1 MIKRLM
7 YKLKTKTGMLYA
19 ILLLSSVVIGLSY
32 GVFIFVSNSYKATDL
47 LTGNLMYGIEIT
59 STGGE
64 ETINATKVTLAS
76 GKTSTI
82 LLKITSLNNII
93 SKYGVDYKITSG
105 TGEVF
110 YASSTGWL
118 PTGKISKNG
127 EGIYE
132 KTVKLVIKATTDIEV
147 EFSVSGG
154 YTHNTN
160 VDVLTGFTR
169 VANVYD
175 NTLSYTTGKSL
186 SDIISENTDNNI
198 YGGDAINNYIQYP
211 TNSDVTKNIWRIVG
225 NYTSVGGIKILSNV
239 TTNSTVSNIQTNLS
253 TFFNTLEKTSDYV
266 LNTNK
271 FNCTSYNNCE
281 QSSYENIA
289 LLSINEYDL
298 NSYMKINQNWYA
310 INNTSV
316 KDISNELIS
325 DTNSETNSNL
335 RPVIYLQSDVNVI
348 GSGTASNPYKLTDKG
363 DVIFA
368 SATLNGTAIDY
379 FPNSNSPYLFN
390 TVTCT
395 NGTTGRWNDKKGMLE
410 LDTINIPT
418 TCNVD
423 FKDGYTVNLTTVNG
437 TSSPSSIMVGKNGKA
452 TFTVSA
458 SDGYATEAYEYS
470 CTGGATLNLE
480 LNKVNVSNVT
490 ESQACTLTLKGPLPT
505 FSIQLLADNPT
516 VSERATFGGLFS
528 SDTTGTLFKT
538 TKTENGSAIYYYAG
552 NTTNNWVKFGK
563 YSTNGPV
570 IGFYS
575 DSNRSLAKIYNTIEE
590 CTSATSYNIDCGYI
604 WNSGDDI
611 YWRIIRTNEDGSVRL
626 LYAGTNPDSTKG
638 YIGVA
643 KFNESATGTKSIGYM
658 YGTSNFRGS
667 ENSSVIKTYIDTWY
681 ENNLLN
687 AYDKYISKTA
697 IYCNDRS
704 SKRITGTA
712 VVDYGATTRIV
723 PTYDTT
729 SSPTYKCAGT
739 LDDKFSV
746 STSSGGNGNLT
757 YPATLMTADE
767 ISFAGGSKNEA
778 ANKNTYFYTNN
789 ASSSVTAQITWWTIS
804 PSHYGGNTND
814 YYMHTILGSAETY
827 QGKISQSLYTKD
839 LAVRPVISLKSCVKY
854 SSGNGTATSPYVVS
868 VDDTCASA
876 EN

>member
-1 MIKRLM
+1 MIKRLV

-32 GVFIFVSNSYKATDL
+32 GAFIFVSNSYKATDL

-154 YTHNTN
+154 YTHNTD

-211 TNSDVTKNIWRIVG
+211 TNSDVTKNIWRIIG

-298 NSYMKINQNWYA
+298 NSYMKIDQNWYA

-316 KDISNELIS
+316 KDISNELIN

-379 FPNSNSPYLFN
+379 FPNSNSPYLVN

-452 TFTVSA
+452 TFSVTE
-458 SDGYATEAYEYS
+458 SDDYELDGAIGS
-470 CTGGATLNLE
+470 CDGGATLTIN
-480 LNKVNVSNVT
+480 NSSVQITNAT
-490 ESQACTLTLKGPLPT
+490 QSQTCTLTLRAVGPFKKG
-505 FSIQLLADNPT
+505 SLASKILKDNPVINT
-516 VSERATFGGLFS
+516 RTDFS
-528 SDTTGTLFKT
+528 STVTTVTTGTIYKQSSGT
-538 TKTENGSAIYYYAG
+538 GDDQYTESVDSDQIGEDVYYYAG
-552 NTTNNWVKFGK
+552 NTTNNWVLFG
-563 YSTNGPV
+563 
-570 IGFYS
+570 GF
-575 DSNRSLAKIYNTIEE
+575 
-590 CTSATSYNIDCGYI
+590 
-604 WNSGDDI
+604 
-611 YWRIIRTNEDGSVRL
+611 YWRIIRINEDQGVRL
-626 LYAGTNPDSTKG
+626 LYSGTSPDTTAG
-638 YIGVA
+638 YIELGMYNDNQAHTQDV
-643 KFNESATGTKSIGYM
+643 GYM
-658 YGTSNFRGS
+658 YGNTLTSDRSSQPN
-667 ENSSVIKTYIDTWY
+667 NSIVKGKLDTWY
-681 ENNLLN
+681 QNNLLAN
-687 AYDKYISKTA
+687 YDKYISKTA

-704 SKRITGTA
+704 VGVSESSKYDDVYDYKFSAYKRIVENKTPSYRCGGIP
-712 VVDYGATTRIV
+712 VVAGSYGLSY
-723 PTYDTT
+723 TY
-729 SSPTYKCAGT
+729 SKY
-739 LDDKFSV
+739 DKFSV
-746 STSSGGNGNLT
+746 STASGGNGYLT
-757 YPATLMTADE
+757 YPIGLMIADE
-767 ISFAGGSKNEA
+767 IVFAGG
-778 ANKNTYFYTNN
+778 NTSSNTSAWYILNSNGNSITGTNP
-789 ASSSVTAQITWWTIS
+789 WWTMS
-804 PSHYGGNTND
+804 PEKAMPTYGSSFVGVYVT
-814 YYMHTILGSAETY
+814 TSGGSITSKDVETTTS
-827 QGKISQSLYTKD
+827 GI
-839 LAVRPVISLKSCVKY
+839 RPVISLKSCVKY

-868 VDDTCASA
+868 VDDTCSSA